1 MESCD
6 GHNIMI
12 LAFSHCGADSSPL
25 EQLRCFLLL
34 PGETVDGAD
43 PCARLADVGEKVT
56 DTQQTA
62 KARSRGCRR
71 ETRLAVKDAVLSK
84 HVFSSLFLLFSGDF
98 THL

>member
-1 MESCD
+1 MGRSRKSQGRWQVGNC
-6 GHNIMI
+6 
-12 LAFSHCGADSSPL
+12 
-25 EQLRCFLLL
+25 R
-34 PGETVDGAD
+34 GETVDGAD